1 MQTPI
6 GASRATS
13 TGLFV
18 HEEWV
23 FFDLRHWYNA
33 VYADTRYVQRSGNK
47 VSKRYSTSATGG
59 RPCFFSR
66 LAVPVQGEYGV
77 VFAK

>member
-18 HEEWV
+18 YEEWV
-23 FFDLRHWYNA
+23 FFNLRHWYNV
-33 VYADTRYVQRSGNK
+33 VYADTRYVQRHGNI
-47 VSKRYSTSATGG
+47 VSKRYPTKQPVDCPVSLAAKL
-59 RPCFFSR
+59 SR
-66 LAVPVQGEYGV
+66 
-77 VFAK
+77 